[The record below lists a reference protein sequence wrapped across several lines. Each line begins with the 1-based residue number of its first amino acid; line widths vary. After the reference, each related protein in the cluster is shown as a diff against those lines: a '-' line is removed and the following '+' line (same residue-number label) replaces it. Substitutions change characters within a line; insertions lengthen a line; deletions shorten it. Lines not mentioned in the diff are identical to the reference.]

1 MAAVQSMCAR
11 VGMVTGRGL
20 ASTFRKKFPRSLLTV
35 VAVALMLANS
45 INIGA
50 DLAGMGDA
58 MHLLTKVNSRVWV
71 IGFGLFI
78 VWATI
83 RLRYITLANIL
94 KWLTLVLFAYVLA
107 AIRLRP
113 DWGSVAH
120 ATLVPKL
127 PEGRA
132 AWATLVAIL
141 GTTISPYLFFWQASQ
156 EVEEEKS
163 MGRHSLAERHGA
175 TPTELLNRK
184 IDIGVGTFFSNV
196 VMFFI
201 MLTTALTLHVNGITA
216 PQTSKDV
223 ALALEP
229 LAGRFAALLYT
240 VGLVGTGL
248 LAIPT
253 LAGSAA
259 YALAETFHWREGIDE
274 RFPRARRFY
283 VVLSLSILGGIG
295 IDFAG
300 INAVKALFWSA
311 VINGLLAPF
320 LLLGILI
327 VASDARIMRGQPSS
341 RLGRVT
347 VGLATAAMFFAAVA
361 MFVV

>member
-1 MAAVQSMCAR
+1 
-11 VGMVTGRGL
+11 
-20 ASTFRKKFPRSLLTV
+20 
-35 VAVALMLANS
+35 
-45 INIGA
+45 
-50 DLAGMGDA
+50 
-58 MHLLTKVNSRVWV
+58 
-71 IGFGLFI
+71 
-78 VWATI
+78 
-83 RLRYITLANIL
+83 
-94 KWLTLVLFAYVLA
+94 
-107 AIRLRP
+107 
-113 DWGSVAH
+113 
-120 ATLVPKL
+120 
-127 PEGRA
+127 
-132 AWATLVAIL
+132 
-141 GTTISPYLFFWQASQ
+141 
-156 EVEEEKS
+156 
-163 MGRHSLAERHGA
+163 
-175 TPTELLNRK
+175 
-184 IDIGVGTFFSNV
+184 
-196 VMFFI
+196 MFFI
-201 MLTTALTLHVNGITA
+201 MLTTALTLHANGITT

-240 VGLVGTGL
+240 IGLVGTGL

-283 VVLSLSILGGIG
+283 VVLSLSILAGIG